1 MKKFLLVL
9 TFAALACAKDY
20 ETIDSVDTSFRLF
33 GKDDRIEIIA
43 VKDPK
48 VQGVTC
54 YVSYAK
60 KGGAKEIIGVE
71 EDRSEAS
78 VSCVQTAPKI
88 LIKEKLKKEDI
99 FEKRS
104 SLIFKKTH
112 VVRMFDEKQNALI
125 YLIYSDKIIDGS
137 PNNSVSAI
145 PCRQAVGEVC
155 EFGYDG
161 NASGANV
168 K

>member
-9 TFAALACAKDY
+9 AFAALACAKDY

-88 LIKEKLKKEDI
+88 IIKEELKKEDI

-112 VVRMFDEKQNALI
+112 VVRLYDAVQGSII
-125 YLIYSDKIIDGS
+125 YLVYSDKVIDGS
-137 PNNSVSAI
+137 PNNSISAI
-145 PCRQAVGEVC
+145 PCHQAVGDVC
-155 EFGYDG
+155 ELAYTQG
-161 NASGANV
+161 
-168 K
+168 KK

>member
-1 MKKFLLVL
+1 MKKFILAAILAA
-9 TFAALACAKDY
+9 FAFTGDY
-20 ETIDSVDTSFRLF
+20 ELVGSVNTSFRIF
-33 GKDDRIEIIA
+33 GKDDRIEVIA

-48 VQGVTC
+48 VDGVTC

-88 LIKEKLKKEDI
+88 IIKEELKKEDI

-112 VVRMFDEKQNALI
+112 VVRLYDAVQGSLI
-125 YLIYSDKIIDGS
+125 YLVYSDKVIDGS
-137 PNNSVSAI
+137 PNNSISAI
-145 PCRQAVGEVC
+145 PCHQAVGDVC
-155 EFGYDG
+155 ELAYTQG
-161 NASGANV
+161 
-168 K
+168 KK

>member
-1 MKKFLLVL
+1 MKKFLLML
-9 TFAALACAKDY
+9 ALAAFVCAKDY

-88 LIKEKLKKEDI
+88 IIKEELKKEDI

-112 VVRMFDEKQNALI
+112 VVRLYDAVQDSLI
-125 YLIYSDKIIDGS
+125 YLVYSDKVIDGS
-137 PNNSVSAI
+137 PNNSISAI
-145 PCRQAVGEVC
+145 PCHQAVGDVC
-155 EFGYDG
+155 ELAYTQG
-161 NASGANV
+161 
-168 K
+168 KKQ

>member
-1 MKKFLLVL
+1 MKKFILAAILAA
-9 TFAALACAKDY
+9 FAFTGDY
-20 ETIDSVDTSFRLF
+20 ELVGSVNTSFRIF
-33 GKDDRIEIIA
+33 GKDDRIEVIA
-43 VKDPK
+43 VKDTK
-48 VQGVTC
+48 IDGVTC

-88 LIKEKLKKEDI
+88 IIKEELKKEDI

-112 VVRMFDEKQNALI
+112 VVRLYDAVQGSLI
-125 YLIYSDKIIDGS
+125 YLVYSDKVIDGS
-137 PNNSVSAI
+137 PNNSISAI
-145 PCRQAVGEVC
+145 PCHQAVGDVC
-155 EFGYDG
+155 ELAYTQG
-161 NASGANV
+161 
-168 K
+168 KK

>member
-1 MKKFLLVL
+1 MKKFILAAILAA
-9 TFAALACAKDY
+9 FAFTGDY
-20 ETIDSVDTSFRLF
+20 ELVGSVNTSFRIF
-33 GKDDRIEIIA
+33 GKDDRIEVIA

-48 VQGVTC
+48 VDGVTC

-88 LIKEKLKKEDI
+88 IIKEELKKEDI

-112 VVRMFDEKQNALI
+112 VVRLYDAVQGSLI
-125 YLIYSDKIIDGS
+125 YLVYSDKVIDGS
-137 PNNSVSAI
+137 PNNSISAI
-145 PCRQAVGEVC
+145 PCHQAVGDVC
-155 EFGYDG
+155 ELAYTQG
-161 NASGANV
+161 
-168 K
+168 KKQ

>member
-1 MKKFLLVL
+1 MKKFIL
-9 TFAALACAKDY
+9 AAILAAFVCAGDY
-20 ETIDSVDTSFRLF
+20 ELVGSVNTSFRIF
-33 GKDDRIEIIA
+33 GKDDRIEVIA

-48 VQGVTC
+48 IDGVTC

-88 LIKEKLKKEDI
+88 IIKEELKKEDI

-112 VVRMFDEKQNALI
+112 VVRLYDAVQGSLI
-125 YLIYSDKIIDGS
+125 YLVYSDKVIDGS
-137 PNNSVSAI
+137 PNNSISAI
-145 PCRQAVGEVC
+145 PCHQAVGDVC
-155 EFGYDG
+155 ELAYTQG
-161 NASGANV
+161 
-168 K
+168 KK

>member
-1 MKKFLLVL
+1 MKKFLLAL
-9 TFAALACAKDY
+9 ALAALACAKDY

-48 VQGVTC
+48 VDGVTC

-99 FEKRS
+99 FDLNQRRS
-104 SLIFKKTH
+104 GLI
-112 VVRMFDEKQNALI
+112 DL
-125 YLIYSDKIIDGS
+125 Y
-137 PNNSVSAI
+137 
-145 PCRQAVGEVC
+145 CR
-155 EFGYDG
+155 
-161 NASGANV
+161 
-168 K
+168 

>member
-1 MKKFLLVL
+1 MKKFILAAILAA
-9 TFAALACAKDY
+9 FAFTGDY
-20 ETIDSVDTSFRLF
+20 ELVGSVNTSFRIF
-33 GKDDRIEIIA
+33 GKDDRIEVIA

-48 VQGVTC
+48 IDGVTC

-88 LIKEKLKKEDI
+88 IIKEELKKEDI

-112 VVRMFDEKQNALI
+112 VVRLYDAVQGSLI
-125 YLIYSDKIIDGS
+125 YLVYSDKVIDGS
-137 PNNSVSAI
+137 PNNSISAI
-145 PCRQAVGEVC
+145 PCHQAVGDVC
-155 EFGYDG
+155 ELAYTQG
-161 NASGANV
+161 
-168 K
+168 KKQ

>member
-1 MKKFLLVL
+1 MKKFILAAILAA
-9 TFAALACAKDY
+9 FAFTGDY
-20 ETIDSVDTSFRLF
+20 ELVGSVNTSFRIF
-33 GKDDRIEIIA
+33 GKDDRIEVIA
-43 VKDPK
+43 VKDTK
-48 VQGVTC
+48 IDGVTC

-88 LIKEKLKKEDI
+88 IIKEELKKEDI

-112 VVRMFDEKQNALI
+112 VVRLYDAVQGSLI
-125 YLIYSDKIIDGS
+125 YLVYSDKVIDGS
-137 PNNSVSAI
+137 PNNSISAI
-145 PCRQAVGEVC
+145 PCHQAVGDVC
-155 EFGYDG
+155 ELTYIQ
-161 NASGANV
+161 S
-168 K
+168 KK

>member
-1 MKKFLLVL
+1 M
-9 TFAALACAKDY
+9 
-20 ETIDSVDTSFRLF
+20 
-33 GKDDRIEIIA
+33 
-43 VKDPK
+43 
-48 VQGVTC
+48 TC

-88 LIKEKLKKEDI
+88 IIKEELKKEDI

-112 VVRMFDEKQNALI
+112 VVRLYDVVQGSLI
-125 YLIYSDKIIDGS
+125 YLVYSDKVIDGS
-137 PNNSVSAI
+137 PNNSISAI
-145 PCRQAVGEVC
+145 PCHQAVGDVC
-155 EFGYDG
+155 ELAYTQG
-161 NASGANV
+161 
-168 K
+168 KKQ